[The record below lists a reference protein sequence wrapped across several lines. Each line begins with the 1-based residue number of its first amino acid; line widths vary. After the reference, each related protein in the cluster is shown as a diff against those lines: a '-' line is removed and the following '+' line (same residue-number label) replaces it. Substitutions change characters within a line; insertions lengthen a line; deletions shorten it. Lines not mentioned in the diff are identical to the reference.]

1 MWRMSSPAS
10 RNRGIVTVPAGWS
23 ASGTGIVKDG
33 TGGPAVSVGTVAR
46 VYIDP
51 CHWETSAYGVADS
64 PLMRT
69 MGGLADALSMWWLP
83 DAPVEPGYEPP
94 PFGPIATEPIDV
106 PRYGQFGRYVQLT
119 IPDDVVLAD
128 CDRGE
133 YRIWEDLDGRAR
145 LARGPGEEIQL
156 WVVDYEPGLLL
167 VDASVLPRTSEADR
181 AELVQLLFSL
191 WVFPLD

>member
-1 MWRMSSPAS
+1 M
-10 RNRGIVTVPAGWS
+10 
-23 ASGTGIVKDG
+23 
-33 TGGPAVSVGTVAR
+33 
-46 VYIDP
+46 
-51 CHWETSAYGVADS
+51 
-64 PLMRT
+64 
-69 MGGLADALSMWWLP
+69 
-83 DAPVEPGYEPP
+83 
-94 PFGPIATEPIDV
+94 
-106 PRYGQFGRYVQLT
+106 PRYSQFGRHVQLT
-119 IPDDVVLAD
+119 IPNDVVLAD

-181 AELVQLLFSL
+181 AELVQLLPSL